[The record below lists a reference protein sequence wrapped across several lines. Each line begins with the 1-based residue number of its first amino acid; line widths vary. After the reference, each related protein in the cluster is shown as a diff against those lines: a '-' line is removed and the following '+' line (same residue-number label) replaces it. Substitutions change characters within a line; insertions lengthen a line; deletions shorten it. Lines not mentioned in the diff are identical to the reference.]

1 MFLNQGPD
9 FCCTGLI
16 RQKMAGYRFEIQRRE
31 CHSIGMGL
39 RGIFTESELIKFYT
53 TDVVAGTGTTRESHK
68 IQFNPFLVSLTHLD
82 SAVGFRIRLMVVGG
96 GGRIGKQLF
105 PRGTG
110 VLFN

>member
-1 MFLNQGPD
+1 MPFDWDG
-9 FCCTGLI
+9 
-16 RQKMAGYRFEIQRRE
+16 FE
-31 CHSIGMGL
+31 G
-39 RGIFTESELIKFYT
+39 GIFSESELIKFYT
-53 TDVVAGTGTTRESHK
+53 TATAVFRSAAAGTGTTRKSHK

-82 SAVGFRIRLMVVGG
+82 SAVGFPIRLMVGGDG